1 MIQIIEQTHD
11 ERVKMYMRLQKKTL
25 VEMLVN
31 KDEMLPPAMR
41 PGSVGWT
48 GSSVVWPF
56 KGTSLGVT
64 FPNLGDI

>member
-31 KDEMLPPAMR
+31 RDEMLPLAMR
-41 PGSVGWT
+41 PD
-48 GSSVVWPF
+48 SVVWTG
-56 KGTSLGVT
+56 GTE
-64 FPNLGDI
+64 